1 MGSWPCPTRGCG
13 QSAGAVLLLLWQL
26 LVAASHPRAV
36 PHAQP
41 NAVLPSLPHQAL
53 AKNGYLYDSTI
64 IERWCAASGTLHVM
78 LGWLLFDVPHQTER

>member
-1 MGSWPCPTRGCG
+1 LFFLSR
-13 QSAGAVLLLLWQL
+13 L
-26 LVAASHPRAV
+26 
-36 PHAQP
+36 
-41 NAVLPSLPHQAL
+41 SLPAQAL